1 MYLVQNNKQTKK
13 MMELPRRVKMINIR
27 IVLQAVNIELDQ
39 LITKEKQEH
48 NLGKNLKWVFSVGYR
63 KG

>member
-13 MMELPRRVKMINIR
+13 MMELPRRVKMINSR

-48 NLGKNLKWVFSVGYR
+48 NLGKNLK
-63 KG
+63 

>member
-48 NLGKNLKWVFSVGYR
+48 NLGKNLK
-63 KG
+63 